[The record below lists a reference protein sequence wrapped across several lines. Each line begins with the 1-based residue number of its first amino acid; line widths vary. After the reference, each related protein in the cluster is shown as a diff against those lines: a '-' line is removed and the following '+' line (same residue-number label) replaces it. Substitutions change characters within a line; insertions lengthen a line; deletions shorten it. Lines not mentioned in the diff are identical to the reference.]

1 MKDDQRVKKR
11 NRFINGKMKDLLII
25 AGLAL
30 LLVFSVWRIF
40 YSPKE
45 VSISS
50 LQRGTDTE
58 RMLSSLLSE
67 IDGVGEVRVMVYED
81 ENGVK
86 SVVVVC
92 DGASNIRV
100 NANIREAAAAA
111 VGTDEKNVKIY
122 LKKD

>member
-1 MKDDQRVKKR
+1 MIV
-11 NRFINGKMKDLLII
+11 

-40 YSPKE
+40 YSPKDVE
-45 VSISS
+45 TSAFQS
-50 LQRGTDTE
+50 GTETE
-58 RMLSSLLSE
+58 RMLASLLSE

-81 ENGVK
+81 EDGVK
-86 SVVVVC
+86 SVVIVC

-100 NANIREAAAAA
+100 NANLREAAAAA

-122 LKKD
+122 LKKN

>member
-1 MKDDQRVKKR
+1 MRDETKRRKK
-11 NRFINGKMKDLLII
+11 FKSGKIKDLLII

-30 LLVFSVWRIF
+30 LLVFSVWKIF
-40 YSPKE
+40 YQPE
-45 VSISS
+45 DVATSS
-50 LQRGTDTE
+50 MQSGTDTE
-58 RMLSSLLSE
+58 RMLASLLSE

-81 ENGVK
+81 EDGVK

-92 DGASNIRV
+92 DGAKNILV

-111 VGTDEKNVKIY
+111 IGTDEKNVKIY